1 MILVVV
7 LGLLTMMAL
16 ALLTYVLVA
25 AQAKRTARA
34 SAYVERRG
42 DPPQALLHQAA
53 LQVIRGTN
61 EPTSVL
67 GPHSLLEDLYGND
80 GVVGQIPV
88 GGFALTNPATAPLA
102 GTGGGGFPVQKAGTM
117 MAFVV
122 PLQGADGLPGVA
134 GFDDDDDG
142 TTDETTDDSEL
153 GFGDDFSAVP
163 DFYAGRVLTMID
175 GPAAGQTTRILTYSV
190 APATFQAEIRM
201 LPFNSM
207 QAASATE
214 WNVRGA
220 PRPGDRFVI
229 NGRPF
234 NGTGFGLNPSNVAGN
249 DPLNASGTNN
259 RQFALL
265 PNPVF
270 FERQNTGSP
279 YFDRNYAFWR
289 GTNSPADPAGPG
301 GADEDYDAVDYQ
313 NMLLALKA
321 VPAGAAAGTAPQVL
335 IPSLHRP
342 DLMSHWMKRLGFTT
356 FDEVPAELQ
365 SKIMLRPVVRD
376 SLGATDSDV
385 NPSFAGANRAFSPSS
400 GVYNPM
406 NDPTQPGFNALSP
419 PWDVDNDGDGTPD
432 SIWVDLGMPVQTAP
446 DGRKYKPLFAIL
458 CLDMDGKLNLNA
470 HGNLTHL
477 DLLQPS
483 PDTVTGPYADASGQA
498 TLHRGQGY
506 GVAEISLGGA
516 LLTNYQNI
524 LRGNGVLPG
533 RYGETHLGMNA
544 SSGVTPTYPS
554 AGVAYPALAFNPD
567 WHSIVKMFD
576 YPGIAPAPAASWNS
590 TDFFPYTTTTSSA
603 YGTPPD
609 LNGNGV
615 VGVDLRG
622 NPYWPADT
630 TQTNMGEPLERAES
644 PYKLDLSW
652 EARDRQYLEPGGTL
666 ATVDTPFAPTE
677 FERIL
682 RRNDI
687 DASAL
692 PDRLQQ
698 LGNVAFETDIDAAAR
713 RNIVTTESWDLPSP
727 NMSAVPDDLLTTN
740 ADGDPTIYEYSY
752 LPLPATATPDGF
764 NMPAGLHISSILRA
778 RLDRETP
785 GRFDATRLTA
795 AFKSLLAPELLAGLK
810 LDLNRPLGNGRD
822 DNGNGV
828 VDEPQEAA
836 AAERYLLGMFSGFD
850 PSGTDIS
857 AGGVAFDHDNNGT
870 IDAADARARQQLAKH
885 LYILLWMFADN
896 DWVANRIANGATQAD
911 LARNFAQIAVN
922 IVDFRD
928 ADSIMTPFEYDVFP
942 FRDDNGDTNSDP
954 WDVDGVLGLS
964 SPDDSSSSSTVDGA
978 NYRGVVWGTER
989 PELLITETL
998 AFHDH
1003 RTEDHMEHGL
1013 STDDPADLSWDQ
1025 VVRPE
1030 SGFYVELFNPGGFSD
1045 RPPREFNSTTTDASV
1060 NLGTIAASPVW
1071 RLLVQHQTSGDFG
1084 NPAFDDYVDP
1094 DDPNAPSDIGA
1105 ERAIYFD
1112 RSGSPAT
1119 ISDGTD
1125 QSYYAATSYPAAPAT
1140 PFIVPPGGYAVVGTG
1155 STVASDPD
1163 AVINVGQRSSTN
1175 RRQISLLS
1183 TPTWDP
1189 DPMSPT
1195 PATNVVDNPA
1205 SYPSGVSAPV
1215 KIVIDRPH
1223 RLSVSE
1229 PIGGASDYLTL
1240 AQTIDPTTTW
1250 TGTAYDP
1257 IPDQGL
1263 DLLRTDGN
1271 QFTAVK
1277 RTGTTE
1283 LYRQVHLQ
1291 RLANPLLPWNPEV
1304 GKPGHNAG
1312 IDVNPYLTVD
1322 TMPVDLTVYNGDSPP
1337 DLNPAMPMP
1346 VSVNFSSRRR
1356 NGTTNVA
1363 QKNIWVQSFADLDPD
1378 SISAPIQDNNLGYL
1392 NIHNLPAQALGTIVS
1407 ALPAPYDVYDGASN
1421 IPAPWMHWPNRPFV
1435 SQFEILNTPTVRSS
1449 QLLKLHGVGAGA
1461 RSAYAPD
1468 PATPVDAP
1476 FVTGQQFPHLAAFFA
1491 ASETATPQPNLYRLF
1506 EYLHV
1511 PSRFAGT
1518 EEILPPAN
1526 PLAAHSLSGDGD
1538 ASHPFHPPFNRVS
1551 RYREPGRVNVNT
1563 IFEEEVWDA
1572 IRKGD
1577 PTLPNWQN
1585 FVESRRGYGSGN
1597 DVILPDTAIAPV
1609 FPSPTVFANPFR
1621 SFGGSYLVPLNST
1634 DCPPLHRDREIDA
1647 TFMRPDNL
1655 ASPDDPLFAQ
1665 PNSFPNT
1672 NSDKNSYFRYLGLQ
1686 KLGNTVTTRS
1696 NVYSVWITVGF
1707 FEVEEVAMDAAH
1719 PDGYALGAELGS
1731 DTGNIQRHRA
1741 FYMIDRSIPVA
1752 FERGHDHNVE
1762 NCILIKRFIE

>member
-1 MILVVV
+1 VILIVV

-67 GPHSLLEDLYGND
+67 GPHSLLEDMYGND
-80 GVVGQIPV
+80 GIVRQIPSTAVEGFDGYLSTGALPNSV
-88 GGFALTNPATAPLA
+88 GSI
-102 GTGGGGFPVQKAGTM
+102 QKAGTM
-117 MAFVV
+117 LAFEVQLVGPDGV
-122 PLQGADGLPGVA
+122 PGALGV
-134 GFDDDDDG
+134 DDDG
-142 TTDETTDDSEL
+142 DGSMDTAADAGEV
-153 GFGDDFSAVP
+153 GFGDDFSP
-163 DFYAGRVLTMID
+163 TPEFYTGRVLTMID
-175 GPAAGQTTRILTYSV
+175 GPAAGQSTRILTYRV
-190 APATFQAEIRM
+190 LFPTPANAMTWRAEIRM

-234 NGTGFGLNPSNVAGN
+234 NGTGFGLDPNNIAGN
-249 DPLNASGTNN
+249 APLNASGTNN

-270 FERQNTGSP
+270 FERQNTADP
-279 YFDRNYAFWR
+279 YFDRDYAFWR
-289 GTNSPADPAGPG
+289 GTSSPADPAGPG

-313 NMLLALKA
+313 NMLLALKV
-321 VPAGAAAGTAPQVL
+321 VPAAGMPPEVL

-342 DLMSHWMKRLGFTT
+342 ELVDHWAKRLGGGAWSGVST
-356 FDEVPAELQ
+356 DLQ
-365 SKIMLRPVVRD
+365 RKVILRPE
-376 SLGATDSDV
+376 TTSDHP
-385 NPSFAGANRAFSPSS
+385 NFTGSNS
-400 GVYNPM
+400 GPF
-406 NDPTQPGFNALSP
+406 DPITG

-446 DGRKYKPLFAIL
+446 NGRKYKPLFAIL

-477 DLLQPS
+477 LQTS
-483 PDTVTGPYADASGQA
+483 PAAVVGPYADASGA
-498 TLHRGQGY
+498 ANLNRGQGY
-506 GVAEISLGGA
+506 GVAEINPGGA
-516 LLTNYQNI
+516 LLTDYQNI

-533 RYGETHLGMNA
+533 RYGETHLGVNA
-544 SSGVTPTYPS
+544 SSGVTP
-554 AGVAYPALAFNPD
+554 AYPALNFNPD
-567 WHSIVKMFD
+567 WQSVVNTFD
-576 YPGIAPAPAASWNS
+576 YPGIAPAPATTWNND
-590 TDFFPYTTTTSSA
+590 DFFPYTTTTTSA

-615 VGVDLRG
+615 IGVDLRG

-652 EARDRQYLEPGGTL
+652 AARDRQYPEAGGTL
-666 ATVDTPFAPTE
+666 ATVDTPFTPTE

-698 LGNVAFETDIDAAAR
+698 LGNVAFETDINAATR

-752 LPLPATATPDGF
+752 LPLPATATPNGF
-764 NMPAGLHISSILRA
+764 NMPAGLHISSVLRA
-778 RLDRETP
+778 RLDRATTP
-785 GRFDATRLTA
+785 GQFDPTRLTA

-810 LDLNRPLGNGRD
+810 LDLNRPLGNGLD

-836 AAERYLLGMFSGFD
+836 TERYLANMFSGMD
-850 PSGTDIS
+850 PSGTDVS
-857 AGGVAFDHDNNGT
+857 ALGLAFDHDNNGT

-896 DWVANRIANGATQAD
+896 DWVTNRIANGATQAD
-911 LARNFAQIAVN
+911 LARHFAQIAVN

-942 FRDDNGDTNSDP
+942 FRDDNGDANSDP
-954 WDVDGVLGLS
+954 WDVDGILGLAS
-964 SPDDSSSSSTVDGA
+964 GDDSSSSSSVDGA

-1013 STDDPADLSWDQ
+1013 STDTTPDTTWDQ
-1025 VVRPE
+1025 AKRPE
-1030 SGFYVELFNPGGFSD
+1030 SGFYVEIYNPGGYSD
-1045 RPPREFNSTTTDASV
+1045 RPAREFNTTTTNASID
-1060 NLGTIAASPVW
+1060 LGKIVTSPTW
-1071 RLLVQHQTSGDFG
+1071 RLLVQHRIGADFE
-1084 NPAFDDYVDP
+1084 DP
-1094 DDPNAPSDIGA
+1094 DDPNAPSDFGA

-1112 RSGSPAT
+1112 RSGTPAT
-1119 ISDGTD
+1119 IADGTNK
-1125 QSYYAATSYPAAPAT
+1125 SHYAAASYPAAPAT
-1140 PFIVPPGGYAVVGTG
+1140 PFMIPPGGYAVIGTG
-1155 STVASDPD
+1155 STDAVDPD
-1163 AVINVGQRSSTN
+1163 AVINVGRRTSPT
-1175 RRQISLLS
+1175 RRQISLLPN
-1183 TPTWDP
+1183 PTWA
-1189 DPMSPT
+1189 PMSG
-1195 PATNVVDNPA
+1195 ATNVVDDPPA
-1205 SYPSGVSAPV
+1205 YPSGVTAPV
-1215 KIVIDRPH
+1215 RIVIDRDSSSQQ
-1223 RLSVSE
+1223 RLSISE
-1229 PIGGASDYLTL
+1229 PLDGTTSYDLLATAQGSTWDVLGG
-1240 AQTIDPTTTW
+1240 Q
-1250 TGTAYDP
+1250 YDP
-1257 IPDQGL
+1257 PLDQGL
-1263 DLLRTDGN
+1263 DLQRTDGAE
-1271 QFTAVK
+1271 FDAVK
-1277 RTGTTE
+1277 QLGTTE
-1283 LYRQVHLQ
+1283 AFRQVHLQ
-1291 RLANPLLPWNPEV
+1291 RLANPLLPWNPEY
-1304 GKPGHNAG
+1304 GKPGHNAS
-1312 IDVNPYLTVD
+1312 IEVNPFLTVD
-1322 TMPVDLTVYNGDSPP
+1322 TMPVDLTVYNGDE
-1337 DLNPAMPMP
+1337 DVRDMNPLLTDAPLA
-1346 VSVNFSSRRR
+1346 NRFSSRRR
-1356 NGTTNVA
+1356 DGSTGI
-1363 QKNIWVQSFADLDPD
+1363 KNIWTQSFADLTAATRTDP
-1378 SISAPIQDNNLGYL
+1378 ISDNTLGYL
-1392 NIHNLPAQALGTIVS
+1392 NSQANELGAIVS
-1407 ALPAPYDVYDGASN
+1407 AATGLGPMYNVYYGASD
-1421 IPAPWMHWPNRPFV
+1421 ITPPWMHWPNRPFV

-1461 RSAYAPD
+1461 QPAYAPNA
-1468 PATPVDAP
+1468 ATPVEAP
-1476 FVTGQQFPHLAAFFA
+1476 FVAGQQFPHLAAFFA
-1491 ASETATPQPNLYRLF
+1491 ASETATPQPNLYRVF

-1526 PLAAHSLSGDGD
+1526 ALAALSLSGDGD
-1538 ASHPFHPPFNRVS
+1538 DSHAFHPPFNRVS

-1572 IRKGD
+1572 IRRGD
-1577 PTLPNWQN
+1577 PLLPTWQKL
-1585 FVESRRGYGSGN
+1585 VESRRGYGIGN
-1597 DVILPDTAIAPV
+1597 IVTLPDTAIAPA

-1621 SFGGSYLVPLNST
+1621 SFGGSYLVPLSSV

-1665 PNSFPNT
+1665 PNILPNT
-1672 NSDKNSYFRYLGLQ
+1672 NTDKNSYFRYLGLQ

-1696 NVYSVWITVGF
+1696 NVYAVWITVGY
-1707 FEVEEVAMDAAH
+1707 FEVEEIAMQPRF
-1719 PDGYALGAELGS
+1719 PDGYQLGAELGS

-1762 NCILIKRFIE
+1762 DCILIKRFIE